1 MDILARTWHKRP
13 LALHSHEVHIWR
25 ARLDTSSALRC
36 RLEQTLSDDERR
48 RAGRFYFQ
56 SDREHFIVARGV
68 LRSILSSYLGVEA
81 HELRFGYGAYGKPE
95 LMLPSDSA
103 DLRFNLSHAGA
114 LALYAVTR
122 DRAIGIDL
130 EYLRVDIECMQ
141 IAARFFSPRE
151 HAILCALPTA
161 ARLEAFFTCWTRKEA
176 YIKARGEGLA
186 LPLDQFDVSLT
197 PGEPAQLLGVRGDLD
212 DPGRWS
218 FQGLSPQPGYM
229 AAVAVEGHAWHLMRW
244 LWQDDRTFVQEDHL
258 GDHVG
263 TGA

>member
-1 MDILARTWHKRP
+1 MP
-13 LALHSHEVHIWR
+13 
-25 ARLDTSSALRC
+25 SALRC
-36 RLEQTLSDDERR
+36 RLEQTLSDDERC

-68 LRSILSSYLGVEA
+68 LRSILGSYLGVEA
-81 HELRFGYGAYGKPE
+81 RELCFGYGAYGKPA
-95 LMLPSDSA
+95 LMLHANAA
-103 DLRFNLSHAGA
+103 DIRFNLSHAGG

-130 EYLRVDIECMQ
+130 EYLRADIEWMQ

-151 HAILCALPTA
+151 HAMLSSLPPA

-197 PGEPAQLLGVRGDLD
+197 PGEPAQLLGVRSDLD

-218 FQGLSPQPGYM
+218 FQGLSPEPGYI
-229 AAVAVEGHAWHLMRW
+229 AAVAVEGHGWHLTRW
-244 LWQDDRTFVQEDHL
+244 LWQDDRTFVREHHL
-258 GDHVG
+258 GDQG
-263 TGA
+263 SACL

>member
-1 MDILARTWHKRP
+1 MP
-13 LALHSHEVHIWR
+13 
-25 ARLDTSSALRC
+25 SALRY

-81 HELRFGYGAYGKPE
+81 PKLRFGYGAYGKPA
-95 LMLPSDSA
+95 LMLPSDAA
-103 DLRFNLSHAGA
+103 DLRFNLSHAGG

-130 EYLRVDIECMQ
+130 EYLRADMEWMQ

-151 HAILCALPTA
+151 HAMLCALPTT

-176 YIKARGEGLA
+176 YIKARGEGLT

-197 PGEPAQLLGVRGDLD
+197 PGEPAQLLGVRGALD

-218 FQGLSPQPGYM
+218 FQGLSLLPGYI
-229 AAVAVEGHAWHLMRW
+229 ATVAVEGHGWHLTRW
-244 LWQDDRTFVQEDHL
+244 LWQDDCTFLEEDDL
-258 GDHVG
+258 SN
-263 TGA
+263 